1 MDNKAVHVK
10 IHQKIS
16 NTLGQIDGQGEIEV
30 LPNYYGKV
38 LFETNQ
44 IESDEHITNACKFLS
59 GEEISE
65 DLPIFL
71 KELLKT
77 DKEALLAQLIEYYT
91 RHHYLIQS
99 IK

>member
-1 MDNKAVHVK
+1 MDNKAVHIK

-16 NTLGQIDGQGEIEV
+16 NTLGEIDGQGEIEAV
-30 LPNYYGKV
+30 PNYYGKV
-38 LFETNQ
+38 LFGTDP
-44 IESDEHITNACKFLS
+44 IEPDQHITNACKLLS

-91 RHHYLIQS
+91 RHHYLIHS